1 MVYFGIPVSYSY
13 IEIVCMSQV
22 IDRFEQE
29 LKNTN
34 ISKYIKSTDK
44 IDENKIVKMQNRRNT
59 LYAIINMMKLFS
71 ISESI
76 WNKLTHEEI
85 EEMAI
90 SFDANVVDYKTEIEE
105 LYTQVQNWEEWADRR
120 PY

>member
-13 IEIVCMSQV
+13 IETVVMSQV
-22 IDRFEQE
+22 IDKFEHE

-34 ISKYIKSTDK
+34 LVEYLRTTDK
-44 IDENKIVKMQNRRNT
+44 VDEKKIVEIQNRRNT
-59 LYAIINMMKLFS
+59 LYAIINMMKVFS

-85 EEMAI
+85 EEMAT
-90 SFDANVVDYKTEIEE
+90 SFDANVVDYKTEIDD
-105 LYTQVQNWEEWADRR
+105 LYQTIQHWEDWYERG
-120 PY
+120 PN